1 MVKNIIIL
9 PVTSFQDSY
18 QNKDKKKHRRSN
30 NNDENDIIN
39 SIQLQIIQKHA
50 TILCWYEWEWVQIK
64 NINSV
69 CSVKNVIWIKLLLI
83 DKV

>member
-50 TILCWYEWEWVQIK
+50 TILCWYE
-64 NINSV
+64 
-69 CSVKNVIWIKLLLI
+69 
-83 DKV
+83 